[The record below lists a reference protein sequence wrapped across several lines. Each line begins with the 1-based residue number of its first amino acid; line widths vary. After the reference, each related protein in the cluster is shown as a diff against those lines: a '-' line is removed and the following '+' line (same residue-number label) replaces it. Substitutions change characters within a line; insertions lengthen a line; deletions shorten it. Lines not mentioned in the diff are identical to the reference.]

1 MKRPHLIMALLLLG
15 VVHVAL
21 TACGVSAFGRVFIN
35 PVRNSAGRSVGVVV
49 DFVKTARF
57 SSMRIAVEL
66 RYRGVSLVVP
76 GGVEKP
82 VTDAQGQPDGFSACV
97 AMPDT
102 RRLTLLSRSGE
113 LSTDAR
119 IRVVARERIATGN
132 TVGCTGAVIDD
143 AVWPAGAATIP
154 VGGGDGGVAPD
165 SVGGDL

>member
-1 MKRPHLIMALLLLG
+1 MKRPHLIIALLLLST
-15 VVHVAL
+15 VHVAL
-21 TACGVSAFGRVFIN
+21 AACGVSAFGRVFIN

-66 RYRGVSLVVP
+66 RYRGVSLVIP

-82 VTDAQGQPDGFSACV
+82 VTDAQGQADGYLACV

-102 RRLTLLSRSGE
+102 RRLTLLSRTGE

-143 AVWPAGAATIP
+143 AVWPAGTATIS
-154 VGGGDGGVAPD
+154 GGAADGGVTPD